1 MGSSNVEAMRCAD
14 CGRLWYSSGARR
26 MLREGDRC
34 SACGGPLSLADVVDV
49 DRVIDDAPDA
59 EHPAVGDSRRG

>member
-1 MGSSNVEAMRCAD
+1 MGSSIVEAMRCAD

-34 SACGGPLSLADVVDV
+34 SVCGGPLSLADVVDV
-49 DRVIDDAPDA
+49 ERATDDNPDA
-59 EHPAVGDSRRG
+59 EHPAEGDRRSG